1 MKVLAIDP
9 GYGRVG
15 IAIMDN
21 SEGKDQL
28 LYSTCLETIQTED
41 FNDRLLTVGTAIEKL
56 LVDYRPDCVAIET
69 LFFNK
74 NIKTAIGVAEARGA
88 IVYLAKKANCVVYE
102 FGPQEIKVAVT
113 GYGSSDKEAVFSM
126 LKHLV
131 GNLPQKALDD
141 EYDAI
146 AVGLT
151 CLAQHGRSR

>member
-15 IAIMDN
+15 IAVMDN
-21 SEGKDQL
+21 FTGKDQL
-28 LYSTCLETIQTED
+28 ICSACLETNKTED
-41 FNDRLLTVGTAIEKL
+41 FNSRLFLVGSEIEKL
-56 LVDYRPDCVAIET
+56 LKKHQPDCLAIET

-88 IVYLAKKANCVVYE
+88 IVYLAKKAGCVVYE

-113 GYGSSDKEAVFSM
+113 GYGNSDKEAVFRM
-126 LKHLV
+126 LKQLV
-131 GNLPQKALDD
+131 VDLPMQALDD

-151 CLAQHGRSR
+151 CLAQYGRTR